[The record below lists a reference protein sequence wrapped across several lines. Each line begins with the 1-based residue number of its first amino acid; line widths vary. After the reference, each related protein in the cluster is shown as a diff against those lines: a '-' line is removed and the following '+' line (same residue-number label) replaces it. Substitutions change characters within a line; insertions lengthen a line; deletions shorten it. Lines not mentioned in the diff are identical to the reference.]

1 MPSYVFKNKNTDE
14 VEEHFMSYTKL
25 DEFKEQ
31 NPHLERYFTPENL
44 PGFGDGMR
52 MNVPGISKGD
62 PAFEH
67 GVIDRIKATVPGNTL
82 NKSHKT
88 QGSKWV

>member
-1 MPSYVFKNKNTDE
+1 MPVYQFKNLNTDE
-14 VEEHFMSYTKL
+14 IEEHIMSYTKL

-31 NPHLERYFTPENL
+31 NPHLERHFAPEHL
-44 PGFGDGMR
+44 PVFGDGMR
-52 MNVPGISKGD
+52 MNVPGISGGD

-82 NKSHKT
+82 HKTHKT